1 MTLWGCR
8 GLAPCPRGFFLA
20 RYEHLPIFKK
30 AYDLNLYFEKTVCH
44 FSRYHKYTL
53 GTEVREKARK
63 AVKFIAVQI
72 LR

>member
-1 MTLWGCR
+1 MPPAR
-8 GLAPCPRGFFLA
+8 ADFFMA

-53 GTEVREKARK
+53 GMEVREKARK